1 LSSKLPPP
9 SSSTDTDVKTKP
21 VWDKASGQRIREIEA
36 GVEQEFYDVIND
48 RQKASQVLV
57 ELAKSI
63 KNEALILLPNDKSMV
78 RLSRLKVLIML

>member
-36 GVEQEFYDVIND
+36 GVKREFYDVIND
-48 RQKASQVLV
+48 PQKASQVL
-57 ELAKSI
+57 EL
-63 KNEALILLPNDKSMV
+63 LLTDSPDSFIHLFTFLV
-78 RLSRLKVLIML
+78 I